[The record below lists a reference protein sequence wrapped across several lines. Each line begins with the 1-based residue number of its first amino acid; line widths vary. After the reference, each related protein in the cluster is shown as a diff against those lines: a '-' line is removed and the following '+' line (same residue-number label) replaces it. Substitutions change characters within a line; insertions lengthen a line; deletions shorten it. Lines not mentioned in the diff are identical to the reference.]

1 VILGAALVRALT
13 QTSARDLG
21 AALLRL
27 PENPAL
33 HWLLLPFSV
42 YTQAMGASS
51 LLALA
56 KWSALSLILIGALL
70 VFVIRLDANYLE
82 AALTISQR
90 QQARVQRIRRGG
102 AFAHWAPKSAARW
115 HIPPLPWLA
124 GAGPVM
130 WRQFMHSLRSSGGL
144 LLLML
149 ILGTMIVPILVA
161 ARGGVGTLFVLAGV
175 LIYGSI
181 LFQLIYP
188 AGFRGDLDH
197 MEWLKMLP
205 LSHAAVALG
214 EMMTSVVIITV
225 FQGILIIVAAGLAH
239 HSAAALLVILLFA
252 LPFNLL
258 VSGVENLVFLL
269 FPVSTANVTAGDFQS
284 FGRQMV
290 SFFAKIVLLLLCLA
304 AVIGPLLLTVW
315 LSGGFWS
322 AGLAVAWV
330 VLLALGVGAVR
341 LVSWAFRRF
350 DVSFDMPV

>member
-1 VILGAALVRALT
+1 
-13 QTSARDLG
+13 
-21 AALLRL
+21 
-27 PENPAL
+27 
-33 HWLLLPFSV
+33 
-42 YTQAMGASS
+42 
-51 LLALA
+51 
-56 KWSALSLILIGALL
+56 
-70 VFVIRLDANYLE
+70 
-82 AALTISQR
+82 
-90 QQARVQRIRRGG
+90 
-102 AFAHWAPKSAARW
+102 
-115 HIPPLPWLA
+115 
-124 GAGPVM
+124 
-130 WRQFMHSLRSSGGL
+130 
-144 LLLML
+144 
-149 ILGTMIVPILVA
+149 
-161 ARGGVGTLFVLAGV
+161 
-175 LIYGSI
+175 
-181 LFQLIYP
+181 
-188 AGFRGDLDH
+188 
-197 MEWLKMLP
+197 
-205 LSHAAVALG
+205 VALG

-330 VLLALGVGAVR
+330 VLLSLGVGAVR